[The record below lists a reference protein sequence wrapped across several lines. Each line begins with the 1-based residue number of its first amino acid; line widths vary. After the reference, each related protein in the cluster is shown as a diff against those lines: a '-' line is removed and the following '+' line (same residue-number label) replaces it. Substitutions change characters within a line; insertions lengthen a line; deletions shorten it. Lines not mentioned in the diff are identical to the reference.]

1 MTVKWKGTTAIQLQR
16 VESRWT
22 WQRGW
27 ETVYIYS
34 GEKSLI
40 AAAATNNAY
49 VQYATAVDVVPDRN
63 TSELRV
69 TFASIDNSQ
78 PDQYTEDSNVWT
90 FTPYQIQKNIEEHPR
105 YVGLADFSGE
115 KGFIQR
121 ILLAVEQYK
130 NDVATGISAKN
141 TNADRVF
148 YLFNKAADYTTA
160 VADGYISRLGT
171 AGSPQAAL
179 NLLAEELADLLVR
192 GHTTYDVTKYT
203 LQNVKVVPPNTNLT
217 VSHLQTGSQWSTAR
231 VIDLIASGTPSVT
244 QSSIVGDLIGTFPS
258 DKWLKQAPSIRE
270 INNGKF
276 EIITEFLNVGSDELP
291 TQIYPDYA

>member
-1 MTVKWKGTTAIQLQR
+1 MTVKWKGTKAIQLQR

-27 ETVYIYS
+27 ETVYIYH
-34 GEKSLI
+34 GEKALI
-40 AAAATNNAY
+40 AAAGTNTAY

-105 YVGLADFSGE
+105 YVGLADIASEDGYL
-115 KGFIQR
+115 QR
-121 ILLAVEQYK
+121 ILLAVEDFK
-130 NDVATGISAKN
+130 TTVATGISAGN
-141 TNADRVF
+141 TDADKVF
-148 YLFNKAADYTTA
+148 ALSDYIT
-160 VADGYISRLGT
+160 LKGT
-171 AGSPQAAL
+171 AAQQS
-179 NLLAEELADLLVR
+179 LANELAGLVIR

-217 VSHLQTGSQWSTAR
+217 VSHFQTGSQWSTAR

-244 QSSIVGDLIGTFPS
+244 QSSIVGDLIGTFPG

>member
-1 MTVKWKGTTAIQLQR
+1 MSVKWKGTKAIQLQR

-27 ETVYIYS
+27 ETVYIYH
-34 GEKSLI
+34 GEKALI
-40 AAAATNNAY
+40 AAAATNTAY

-69 TFASIDNSQ
+69 TFASIDSSQ

-105 YVGLADFSGE
+105 YVGLADIASEDGYL
-115 KGFIQR
+115 QR
-121 ILLAVEQYK
+121 ILLAVEDYK
-130 NDVATGISAKN
+130 TTVATGISAGN
-141 TNADRVF
+141 TDADKVF
-148 YLFNKAADYTTA
+148 ALSDYIT
-160 VADGYISRLGT
+160 LKGT
-171 AGSPQAAL
+171 AAQQS
-179 NLLAEELADLLVR
+179 LANELAGLVIR

-244 QSSIVGDLIGTFPS
+244 QSSIVGDLIGTFPT

-291 TQIYPDYA
+291 TQIYPDYV

>member
-1 MTVKWKGTTAIQLQR
+1 MTVKWKGSAAIQLQR

-27 ETVYIYS
+27 ETVYIYH

-40 AAAATNNAY
+40 AAAATKTAY

-69 TFASIDNSQ
+69 TFASVDNSQ

-105 YVGLADFSGE
+105 YVGLADIASEDGYL
-115 KGFIQR
+115 QR
-121 ILLAVEQYK
+121 ILLAVEDFK
-130 NDVATGISAKN
+130 TTVATGISAGN
-141 TNADRVF
+141 TDADKVF
-148 YLFNKAADYTTA
+148 ALSDYIT
-160 VADGYISRLGT
+160 LKGT
-171 AGSPQAAL
+171 AAQQS
-179 NLLAEELADLLVR
+179 LANELAGLVIR

-217 VSHLQTGSQWSTAR
+217 VSHFQTGSQWSTAR